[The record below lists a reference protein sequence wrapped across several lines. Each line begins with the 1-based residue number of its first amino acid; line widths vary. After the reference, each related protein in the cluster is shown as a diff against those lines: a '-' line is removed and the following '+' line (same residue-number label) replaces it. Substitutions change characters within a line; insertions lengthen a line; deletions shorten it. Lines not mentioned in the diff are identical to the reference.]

1 MNPREF
7 YDTVVQMRKMQKE
20 YFKTRNSLA
29 LRRSMQLEKLV
40 DDEIERVSRIHGDS
54 ETDGSKLQIVI
65 ND

>member
-54 ETDGSKLQIVI
+54 ETGGVSLF
-65 ND
+65 

>member
-7 YDTVVQMRKMQKE
+7 YDTVVKMRNMQKE

-40 DDEIERVSRIHGDS
+40 DDEIKRVSQLSGNREVGGNIS
-54 ETDGSKLQIVI
+54 LF
-65 ND
+65 